1 VTQYLE
7 FNEFLADSIGFIGVN
22 PKYCIT
28 ARYIGIFLRYGLSKT
43 GITFASK
50 GTTYHTLLERTN
62 AGPIVLG
69 LFICL

>member
-1 VTQYLE
+1 VTQYLK
-7 FNEFLADSIGFIGVN
+7 FKGTIRDFIGFVGLN
-22 PKYCIT
+22 SKYWVT
-28 ARYIGIFLRYGLSKT
+28 ARVIGIFLRYGLSKT

-62 AGPIVLG
+62 AGSIVLG

>member
-43 GITFASK
+43 GITSARIETF
-50 GTTYHTLLERTN
+50 YNIPPE
-62 AGPIVLG
+62 
-69 LFICL
+69 